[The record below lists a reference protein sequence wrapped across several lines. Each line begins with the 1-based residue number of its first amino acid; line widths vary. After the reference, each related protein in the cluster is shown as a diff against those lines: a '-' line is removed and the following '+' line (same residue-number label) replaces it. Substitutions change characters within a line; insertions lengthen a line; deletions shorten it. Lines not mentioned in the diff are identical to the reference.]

1 MIDLLTHISIE
12 CVEQEIDSQQSVD
25 EVSQMPGIELIQE
38 IHIDRSKC
46 ITCDVVLTEEDI
58 VKNHGDNNL
67 CRMCTYKTVL
77 NM

>member
-1 MIDLLTHISIE
+1 
-12 CVEQEIDSQQSVD
+12 
-25 EVSQMPGIELIQE
+25 MPEIELIQE

-46 ITCDVVLTEEDI
+46 KTCDVVLTEEDI
-58 VKNHGDNNL
+58 VKNHEDNNL